1 MKRRILALL
10 LALVTVLGM
19 FPTALAASSEEEA
32 LGNIN
37 IYHNGEK
44 VSYLSING
52 RVREQV
58 YTYYNFTDETGAARQ
73 IPAYCVNP
81 NTAGVPQTVPKGTG
95 IQYLANQKHT
105 DPKVFGI
112 VASGYPHKSIESL
125 GLQNVNEAYYA
136 TKMAL
141 WCYILDNWSIS
152 NLTVN
157 PSADQAAAQRVL
169 KAAKD
174 IYQTG
179 MYWDRILQPR
189 LTATPDQNKPY
200 SVTVY
205 GKDYYQQV
213 FTVHSDTWVDGG
225 SVRLSF
231 ADPDAVPEGTRIVN
245 INGNDCTEITVMES
259 NGSGWD
265 GQFTIL
271 IPAEAEGCDVQ
282 VAIDGVVHEYA
293 IFYASCAETDKYGNI
308 QNYMV
313 DTDPRRSMKL
323 DVISSF
329 EGTPDNPPPENPP
342 PENPPPENP
351 PPEEPPEPGVLRII
365 KRETG
370 TLELLDGAIFEV
382 VSPSGDTIGK
392 LSTVNGEII
401 IPNVEPGNYTVIEKI
416 PPKDHLLSAHPAQNI
431 TVREGETA
439 EVTFDNDPYKE
450 LRVEKVSDTGERLP
464 GVHIQIKH
472 IESGRTYS
480 GFTEAGGA
488 VQFTGLKPGAYEVQE
503 IAGIAGWKADTDTIK
518 TVTVV
523 TGETSTVSFT
533 NKELPGLRII
543 KYDSSNQQVL
553 SGVTFEIWRDG
564 ESLGSF
570 ETGEMG
576 EILLTDLT
584 PGTYLVQEKFVD
596 DGHVIDSTP
605 PAGRASRRGRH

>member
-1 MKRRILALL
+1 MRMN
-10 LALVTVLGM
+10 VM
-19 FPTALAASSEEEA
+19 FV
-32 LGNIN
+32 NM
-37 IYHNGEK
+37 
-44 VSYLSING
+44 
-52 RVREQV
+52 
-58 YTYYNFTDETGAARQ
+58 GA
-73 IPAYCVNP
+73 
-81 NTAGVPQTVPKGTG
+81 
-95 IQYLANQKHT
+95 
-105 DPKVFGI
+105 D
-112 VASGYPHKSIESL
+112 
-125 GLQNVNEAYYA
+125 NEAYYA

-169 KAAKD
+169 KAAKE

-200 SVTVY
+200 SVTVD

-293 IFYASCAETDKYGNI
+293 SFYASCAETDKYGNI

-351 PPEEPPEPGVLRII
+351 PPEEPPKPGVLRII

-439 EVTFDNDPYKE
+439 EVTFDNDPYGE
-450 LRVEKVSDTGERLP
+450 LRVEKISNTGEKLA
-464 GVHIQIKH
+464 GVHVQIKH

-480 GFTEAGGA
+480 GFTEPSGV
-488 VQFTGLKPGAYEVQE
+488 VQFTNLKPGAYEVQE

-523 TGETSTVSFT
+523 TGETSTVTFT
-533 NKELPGLRII
+533 NKELPGLRIE
-543 KYDSSNQQVL
+543 KYDSSNNQAL
-553 SGVTFEIWRDG
+553 SGITVRIWRDG
-564 ESLGSF
+564 ELLDDYR
-570 ETGEMG
+570 TGETAQTPPRSSPTPSLPLRRWTAALVPRSSPLWRM
-576 EILLTDLT
+576 EPLTS
-584 PGTYLVQEKFVD
+584 VS
-596 DGHVIDSTP
+596 STP
-605 PAGRASRRGRH
+605 EPMS